1 MAWIK
6 CHGMAPCNNVIIFHC
21 VLGFRL
27 WRNRKCWEQPEH
39 WSLVQTA
46 TSLQL
51 FLAPCVIPKKWYP
64 IEPIFVD
71 VTNTI
76 NYFLFSFVFWFAVW
90 VLYKQCFVNF
100 DEWKYFL
107 NKNLFWSGGTVINSI
122 VLSVEPNQK
131 STAEKIPC
139 TRYSQL
145 TIPRDQI

>member
-1 MAWIK
+1 MLRSTVVTMYQNLSLRIQSIVELDWIG

-21 VLGFRL
+21 VLGIRL

-51 FLAPCVIPKKWYP
+51 FLAPCVIPKRWYP

-76 NYFLFSFVFWFAVW
+76 NYFLFSFVFDLLFEFCTSSASLTLMNVSTFSI
-90 VLYKQCFVNF
+90 KTNF
-100 DEWKYFL
+100 
-107 NKNLFWSGGTVINSI
+107 G
-122 VLSVEPNQK
+122 VEKP
-131 STAEKIPC
+131 
-139 TRYSQL
+139 
-145 TIPRDQI
+145 